1 MKYCDRSSLITH
13 YSLLIFLL
21 SLSIC
26 FLVVIFGCDSK
37 KKSETL
43 LSHVKKDI
51 QKKDSSVSVWNKIK
65 VSTAKGAA
73 IEISNPEID
82 YSDYPKS
89 GDTIEDRECFG
100 IRIRKSD
107 ETETI
112 PWETINRIEIIGQ
125 NKNILRAKITSA
137 DGKNIQAELAPD
149 SREGLC
155 GTTNTGEFKI
165 SLKDVKAIEVLH

>member
-1 MKYCDRSSLITH
+1 MKKGV
-13 YSLLIFLL
+13 LLL
-21 SLSIC
+21 
-26 FLVVIFGCDSK
+26 LVVIFLVWGTGCDSK

-51 QKKDSSVSVWNKIK
+51 QKKESSVSVWHKIK

-112 PWETINRIEIIGQ
+112 PWEKIKHIEIIGQ
-125 NKNILRAKITSA
+125 NKNILHAKIIST
-137 DGKNIQAELAPD
+137 DGKNISAVLEPD

-155 GTTNTGEFKI
+155 GTANTGEFKI
-165 SLKDVKAIEVLH
+165 SLKDVKAIEVLQ